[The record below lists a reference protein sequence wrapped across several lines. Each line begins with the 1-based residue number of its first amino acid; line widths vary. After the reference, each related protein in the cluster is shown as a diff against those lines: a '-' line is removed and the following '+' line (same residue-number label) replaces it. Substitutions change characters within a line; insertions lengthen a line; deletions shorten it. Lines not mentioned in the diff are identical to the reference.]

1 MQWTRMTTTTMT
13 YSRWD
18 GVDARNQE
26 NASKNTLSITR
37 TISIYLNSQLISII
51 WSTCKYNAE
60 SICATQIT
68 IPRLAGQARY
78 YIDSSRKNHN
88 RSSQQS
94 SGPKSPTTSG
104 LPSQTQELLRNRCR
118 TAALYAR
125 SQFWGRCLNRKRTDA
140 DFVKDVHIG
149 NTKHVR
155 LHSFHFPDCQL

>member
-78 YIDSSRKNHN
+78 
-88 RSSQQS
+88 
-94 SGPKSPTTSG
+94 T
-104 LPSQTQELLRNRCR
+104 L
-118 TAALYAR
+118 TAAGKTIIEVVNNQVGR
-125 SQFWGRCLNRKRTDA
+125 SHRQQVGSRHRRKSCYETAAGQPHYTLEANFGDA
-140 DFVKDVHIG
+140 A
-149 NTKHVR
+149 
-155 LHSFHFPDCQL
+155 